1 MTQPLFADIIDRMK
15 DITDGVETK
24 RTVLNFA
31 HEETILPFLTALGL
45 YKDEKGLLASDWPSK
60 DHLWKTSRIGSFAS
74 NIGILLLRC
83 ENNSTDNGDTKTISL
98 EDEKSSEEEN
108 TSEENSSSEEDS
120 MEDENSSEEKDSEET
135 LFDGGC
141 CRSADKYDWKIMMF
155 HQGYQIVQ
163 PLCEGLLCGMSEFIE
178 EYKHLAGP
186 DFNNTCAIH

>member
-31 HEETILPFLTALGL
+31 HEETVLPFLTALGL
-45 YKDEKGLLASDWPSK
+45 YKDEKDLLASDWPSK

-98 EDEKSSEEEN
+98 EEETSSDEEN

-120 MEDENSSEEKDSEET
+120 MEDENSSEEEDSEEK

-163 PLCEGLLCGMSEFIE
+163 PFCEGMLCGMRDFIE
-178 EYKHLAGP
+178 EYKHLAGL
-186 DFNNTCAIH
+186 DFNNTCATH